1 MPKGA
6 PGDGLDEH
14 AEARATANDN
24 AIVRIA
30 HEIRHAV
37 NGWRH
42 GAMVD
47 AFTAERAEV
56 LAAWDELRARTH
68 EEGEAVALSPTFRET
83 LDRHAVLLKQAASF
97 RARPEAL
104 ASLLAERGGIG
115 REELQEFK
123 ALHDHAHRY
132 RRAALMRHV
141 HRTKR
146 ELQRQGLE
154 PEARQAELAL
164 EGGRARTRTT
174 AAREDAAPPRP
185 DWRVLYDALQRDWNA
200 LVARAEEPDLPL
212 PLMDGYD
219 ALIPRLHALAAHPE
233 LPDETRAVLTG
244 LLDFHEDQTV
254 ARQTAQGWLAD
265 AERHVED
272 WGPGRWAA
280 HPSLPYGRI
289 PRLARRG
296 PDPCRDRRG
305 GPRRQG
311 QVRRVSRRGGVQ
323 EAAREPR
330 AGLWRAALRRLRERI
345 VETRAEAVGRVEA
358 LIAAA

>member
-254 ARQTAQGWLAD
+254 ARQTAQGWLAA

-272 WGPGRWAA
+272 WGILQRRADG
-280 HPSLPYGRI
+280 LRI
-289 PRLARRG
+289 PVSHMDEY
-296 PDPCRDRRG
+296 PDWRD
-305 GPRRQG
+305 
-311 QVRRVSRRGGVQ
+311 
-323 EAAREPR
+323 AARTLAGTGQAVLGDKDRYGAYLDAAASRKSR
-330 AGLWRAALRRLRERI
+330 ASLVLERLRERI